1 MSAIARHLQ
10 SVGHSV
16 TFHTSEN
23 FRDQFES
30 TGIRFVAMTG
40 KANLDY
46 RRLPD
51 PPDRRTASADDLKM
65 YVLKNIFADTISD
78 QHRGIQQILEET
90 PIDVVLIDTML
101 FGAFPMLL
109 GPKHKRPPVIGCGVN
124 PVMLS
129 SRDCGLISPPDDSAG
144 GKLRILEEHQRVQ
157 STFRPISDAMDSMM
171 NACGAPHIPGFFL
184 DCMYLLPDVFL
195 QFTAK
200 TFEFPRSDMPNTMRF
215 AGPLLPR
222 PSVEFKEPSWW
233 SELDTG
239 KPVVLVTQGTL
250 ANQDFNEL
258 IQPVLLGLADENVIV
273 VAATGRTDTQTIVTP
288 DNARIASFV
297 PFDKILPKVDVFVTN
312 GGYGAA
318 NHAFSLGVPIV
329 VAGDSEE
336 KDYIAAR
343 VGWTRAGI
351 NLKTRYATP
360 EQVRDAVRSILT
372 EKHYRHEAQRLRTN
386 FSRYDA
392 LAEIAR
398 TVDAMLPKDNSMM
411 TRAGYEVSV
420 ARS

>member
-1 MSAIARHLQ
+1 MSAIARHLE

-16 TFHTSEN
+16 TFNTSEN

-46 RRLPD
+46 RRRPD
-51 PPDRRTASADDLKM
+51 PPDRRVLSADDLKM
-65 YVLKNIFADTISD
+65 HVLKTACVDTLPD
-78 QHRGIQQILEET
+78 QHQGIQQILQET
-90 PIDVVLIDTML
+90 PIDVVLIDTTL

-129 SRDCGLISPPDDSAG
+129 SRDCGLISPPDDSAE
-144 GKLRILEEHQRVQ
+144 GKRRILEEHQRVQ
-157 STFRPISDAMDSMM
+157 STFRPITDSIDSMM
-171 NACGAPHIPGFFL
+171 NACGAAPLPRFFL

-195 QFTAK
+195 QFTAEA
-200 TFEFPRSDMPNTMRF
+200 FEFPRSDMPDTMRF

-233 SELDTG
+233 GELDAG

-258 IQPVLLGLADENVIV
+258 IQPALLGLADENVIV
-273 VAATGRTDTQTIVTP
+273 IAATGRPDAHTIVTP

-297 PFDKILPKVDVFVTN
+297 PFDKVLPKVDVFITN

-329 VAGDSEE
+329 VAGDTED

-351 NLKTRYATP
+351 NLKTRYATA
-360 EQVRDAVRSILT
+360 EQVRDAVRTILT
-372 EKHYRHEAQRLRTN
+372 DQHYRHEAQRLRIN

-398 TVDAMLPKDNSMM
+398 TVDAMLPKEK
-411 TRAGYEVSV
+411 AG
-420 ARS
+420 